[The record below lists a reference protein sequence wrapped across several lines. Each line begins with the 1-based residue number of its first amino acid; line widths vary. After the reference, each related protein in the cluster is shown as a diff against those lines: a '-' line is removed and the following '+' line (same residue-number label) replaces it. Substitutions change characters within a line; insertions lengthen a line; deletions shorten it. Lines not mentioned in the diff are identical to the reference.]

1 MAEDKLYRVALREA
15 LAEEMARDDSVFL
28 IGEDIGKF
36 GGAYRVTDGLL
47 DRFGPDRVVD
57 TPIAEEAIIGTAIG
71 SAMLGLRPV
80 VEMMTINFSLIAYDQ
95 IVNNAAKIRY
105 MFGGEAKVP
114 MVIRMPGGAGHQ
126 LSAQHSHSFEV
137 LYGLI
142 PGLLVVAPT
151 TPEDAKGMLKS
162 AIRSDN
168 PVMFLESLS
177 LYNVKGDVPAG
188 DYTTPLGKAALRR
201 TGSDITIVGVSRM
214 AVLANEAAKQLEEED
229 IDAEV
234 IDLRS
239 IRPIDWAPIVES
251 VRRTS
256 RCLVKKGEVIA
267 EVESDKATFDLES
280 EADGVLDIIVQ
291 QGVPAKIGAPI
302 ARIGAA
308 GEAPA
313 ATPAPKEAAPKVEAA
328 KAEKPKPDS
337 EAPAPPP
344 PSEQARPTPL
354 PPAPKGAG
362 TPEDDGAP
370 RVAGSPEVKA
380 SPLAKRLAAELG
392 VNLAM
397 VQGSGPEGRIVKE
410 DVQAAAGNR
419 TAPPPAS
426 RVPPRMAG
434 RPGPDVE
441 VVEPTRMQATI
452 ARRMAEAKST
462 VPEFTVT
469 VEARVDLAVSMR
481 QQLKDSV
488 PGADKV
494 TMTDFLVRA
503 CALALR
509 KFPEVNSSWADG
521 KFQRKRRISIGLA
534 VAPSQG
540 MGLLVPV
547 VHDADL
553 KDLIQISIESRQVI
567 ERARSGR
574 PAEGDLSGATFS
586 ISNLGMFG
594 VDEFTAIINPPE
606 AAILAVGAIKD
617 VPVVEGGR
625 IVPGKVMR
633 MTLSVDHR
641 VFYGATAAQF
651 MAEVK
656 RLIENPVTLVVP
668 ATQ

>member
-1 MAEDKLYRVALREA
+1 MSDVNMPKLSDTM
-15 LAEEMARDDSVFL
+15 EE
-28 IGEDIGKF
+28 G
-36 GGAYRVTDGLL
+36 
-47 DRFGPDRVVD
+47 
-57 TPIAEEAIIGTAIG
+57 
-71 SAMLGLRPV
+71 
-80 VEMMTINFSLIAYDQ
+80 
-95 IVNNAAKIRY
+95 
-105 MFGGEAKVP
+105 
-114 MVIRMPGGAGHQ
+114 
-126 LSAQHSHSFEV
+126 
-137 LYGLI
+137 
-142 PGLLVVAPT
+142 
-151 TPEDAKGMLKS
+151 
-162 AIRSDN
+162 
-168 PVMFLESLS
+168 
-177 LYNVKGDVPAG
+177 
-188 DYTTPLGKAALRR
+188 
-201 TGSDITIVGVSRM
+201 TIVEWKKKSG
-214 AVLANEAAKQLEEED
+214 D
-229 IDAEV
+229 
-234 IDLRS
+234 
-239 IRPIDWAPIVES
+239 P
-251 VRRTS
+251 
-256 RCLVKKGEVIA
+256 VKKGEVIA

-313 ATPAPKEAAPKVEAA
+313 ARPAPKEAAPTEATPKEVPKEAA
-328 KAEKPKPDS
+328 KAEKPKAEP
-337 EAPAPPP
+337 EAAAPPP
-344 PSEQARPTPL
+344 PPKQAPPS
-354 PPAPKGAG
+354 PAPPVGA
-362 TPEDDGAP
+362 DGAP
-370 RVAGSPEVKA
+370 PVAASPPAAAVEVKA

-410 DVQAAAGNR
+410 DVQAAAAGK
-419 TAPPPAS
+419 TAPQRAPA
-426 RVPPRMAG
+426 PATT
-434 RPGPDVE
+434 RPSGPEVE
-441 VVEPTRMQATI
+441 AVEPTRMQATI
-452 ARRMAEAKST
+452 ARRMAEAKAT

-509 KFPEVNSSWADG
+509 KFPEVNTSWVDG

-586 ISNLGMFG
+586 ISNLGMYG
-594 VDEFTAIINPPE
+594 VDEFVAIINPPE
-606 AAILAVGAIKD
+606 AAILAVGAIKE
-617 VPVVEGGR
+617 VPVVDAGR
-625 IVPGKVMR
+625 ILPGKVMR

-651 MAEVK
+651 MAEVR

>member
-1 MAEDKLYRVALREA
+1 MADINMPKLSDTM
-15 LAEEMARDDSVFL
+15 EE
-28 IGEDIGKF
+28 
-36 GGAYRVTDGLL
+36 
-47 DRFGPDRVVD
+47 
-57 TPIAEEAIIGTAIG
+57 GT
-71 SAMLGLRPV
+71 V
-80 VEMMTINFSLIAYDQ
+80 VEW
-95 IVNNAAKIRY
+95 K
-105 MFGGEAKVP
+105 K
-114 MVIRMPGGAGHQ
+114 
-126 LSAQHSHSFEV
+126 
-137 LYGLI
+137 
-142 PGLLVVAPT
+142 
-151 TPEDAKGMLKS
+151 KS
-162 AIRSDN
+162 
-168 PVMFLESLS
+168 
-177 LYNVKGDVPAG
+177 GDV
-188 DYTTPLGKAALRR
+188 
-201 TGSDITIVGVSRM
+201 
-214 AVLANEAAKQLEEED
+214 
-229 IDAEV
+229 
-234 IDLRS
+234 
-239 IRPIDWAPIVES
+239 
-251 VRRTS
+251 
-256 RCLVKKGEVIA
+256 VKKGEVIA

-302 ARIGAA
+302 ARIGVA
-308 GEAPA
+308 GEAPVA
-313 ATPAPKEAAPKVEAA
+313 RPAPKEAVPKVEAA
-328 KAEKPKPDS
+328 KAEKPKS
-337 EAPAPPP
+337 EPAAPEVPSPPSPQPAAQPAPATQDGNVAAA
-344 PSEQARPTPL
+344 PSTEI
-354 PPAPKGAG
+354 
-362 TPEDDGAP
+362 
-370 RVAGSPEVKA
+370 KA

-392 VNLAM
+392 VNLAT

-410 DVQAAAGNR
+410 DVQAAGSR

-426 RVPPRMAG
+426 RVPPRVAG

-452 ARRMAEAKST
+452 ARRMAEAKTT

-503 CALALR
+503 CALALT
-509 KFPEVNSSWADG
+509 KFPEVNSSWVDG

-586 ISNLGMFG
+586 ISNLGMYG
-594 VDEFTAIINPPE
+594 VDEFVAIINPPE
-606 AAILAVGAIKD
+606 AAILAVGTIKE
-617 VPVVEGGR
+617 VPVVEAGR